1 MGRCTPRECEMTVRD
16 NTMSG
21 STDRARQTAGLL
33 FLILPVLLLGAC
45 SVSPTIQAPEAETAD
60 TNPVDLPDP
69 FSIVDQATRH
79 VGESLEHSP
88 QRPPHLWARLI
99 ERFEFSECP
108 ADSSAERWAHWFGE
122 RPDYMERVMN
132 RARPWLYDIAGEL
145 EQRELPGELA
155 LLPIIE
161 SAYDPFAYSHGRA
174 AGSWQFVSATARE
187 RGIVI
192 NDFYDGRRDVW
203 VATRAALDYLDY
215 LNRRFGDWNLAL
227 AAYNGGQGRV
237 QRAIDRNLRAGK
249 ATDWAALPL
258 PRETLGYVPKLNGLG
273 CLFAEPERYGF
284 KLPVWD
290 NRPQIAR
297 VELDG
302 PVDIV
307 ALAVAAE
314 LDIAELV
321 AINPGLNGHLT
332 PPGGP
337 HHLIVRVERAE
348 QVKEALTELD
358 TDEMIRWAEVRV
370 RPGETLSHLARR
382 HNTSIA
388 SLRDSNGL
396 KNDFLRVGQTLKIP
410 GNGLT
415 PENSPHAEAYA
426 ELSRLQAH
434 LLPRERV
441 QHQVRPGESLWV
453 IARRYGVGV
462 ADLQDWNNLGQ
473 SQLIRPGDRILV
485 NMNRTAGAS
494 PVQDY
499 TVRSGDSLW
508 TIARRHQVSM
518 GELMRWNGLSES
530 SVLRPGQTLTI
541 RGGGSA

>member
-1 MGRCTPRECEMTVRD
+1 MQARGSSAAGGPGTSAATIGPRPQDSEWAGAGQGAATPSWEALLAPVVAEADPPPPDPALAPLALQLDTHGPCPLGLVCEAAETDEGPISDDMLPGFERIELA
-16 NTMSG
+16 G
-21 STDRARQTAGLL
+21 ST
-33 FLILPVLLLGAC
+33 I
-45 SVSPTIQAPEAETAD
+45 
-60 TNPVDLPDP
+60 
-69 FSIVDQATRH
+69 
-79 VGESLEHSP
+79 
-88 QRPPHLWARLI
+88 
-99 ERFEFSECP
+99 
-108 ADSSAERWAHWFGE
+108 
-122 RPDYMERVMN
+122 RV
-132 RARPWLYDIAGEL
+132 A
-145 EQRELPGELA
+145 
-155 LLPIIE
+155 
-161 SAYDPFAYSHGRA
+161 
-174 AGSWQFVSATARE
+174 
-187 RGIVI
+187 
-192 NDFYDGRRDVW
+192 
-203 VATRAALDYLDY
+203 
-215 LNRRFGDWNLAL
+215 
-227 AAYNGGQGRV
+227 
-237 QRAIDRNLRAGK
+237 
-249 ATDWAALPL
+249 
-258 PRETLGYVPKLNGLG
+258 
-273 CLFAEPERYGF
+273 
-284 KLPVWD
+284 
-290 NRPQIAR
+290 
-297 VELDG
+297 
-302 PVDIV
+302 
-307 ALAVAAE
+307 
-314 LDIAELV
+314 
-321 AINPGLNGHLT
+321 
-332 PPGGP
+332 
-337 HHLIVRVERAE
+337 VERAE